1 MTLTKA
7 WIDKWSAN
15 MYHYDLYSRYWCF
28 SFFSLESNDPEIPS
42 WQGQFNTNFNNMW
55 PFNVYQQPMSD
66 YYDQP
71 DYDYYLPYEYDGQH
85 HSSRLAMRN
94 ELLYY

>member
-1 MTLTKA
+1 
-7 WIDKWSAN
+7 
-15 MYHYDLYSRYWCF
+15 MYHYNLYSRYLCF

-42 WQGQFNTNFNNMW
+42 WQGQFNTNFNSMW